1 MIAHFYSEIRTSFMG
16 FVRSCQVKFISCSA
30 PYILIIMMKC
40 IELKWSSQVFFF
52 PLIQLL
58 KGFLLP
64 EVDVCQMNDS
74 LTKSHGSSRREH

>member
-16 FVRSCQVKFISCSA
+16 FVRSFQVKFISCSA

-52 PLIQLL
+52 FFDSAF
-58 KGFLLP
+58 KRF
-64 EVDVCQMNDS
+64 S
-74 LTKSHGSSRREH
+74 LT